1 MMRQL
6 FQLLLGW
13 LLISAYVYANPMTT
27 EQVPE
32 PLKPW
37 VGWVLDGK
45 QDHTCPYFFNESKRQ
60 CAWPGILNLSLND
73 KGGSFTQT
81 WEVYGKTTIRLP
93 GDTQHWPQGVVAG
106 TDNKTLAV
114 LETEG
119 HPVITLDKG
128 SYSLSGQFVWDSLP
142 ETLLVSPETGLVA
155 LSINEKPVANPEFN
169 EAGSVWLS
177 RTNEA
182 TSEDNLDIQVY
193 RQVHDGHPLE
203 VTTQLQLQVSGKQRN
218 IELPAVLL
226 DKFIPL
232 KLESPL
238 STRMDQ
244 NGKLQ
249 VQLRPGEW
257 TLSITGR
264 APANVSELTLPKTTA
279 PWPSEEVWVFNADN
293 NMRQVQI
300 EGVNSIDPSQ
310 TRLPE
315 PWKTYPAYLVTADS
329 SFKLAEQHRGLTTT
343 PAQLNLER
351 QMWLDF
357 AGTGYTVRDHLT
369 GMLSQQTRLE
379 VLPDI
384 QLGRIMLNDKP
395 QLITRQANSQAS
407 GVEVRQQAL
416 SLEADSRYEAARS
429 NPPVSGW
436 QQELQQVNTTLHLPP
451 GWLLFAATGTDNLPD
466 TWLQHWSLLD
476 LFLVLLITVATGY
489 LYGWQWGVLAALA
502 LVLTWHQSEAPRY
515 IWLNLLA
522 ATALLQALSKHS
534 IARLLRYYRWLSLL
548 LLVVIIL
555 PYTIDRV
562 RIALYPQLEYAGTGA
577 SYNSATEASSTLA
590 TAEPIPAP
598 SPAALVMQDNRAVD
612 AAVAEQANSIDK
624 KAEAPA
630 APREM
635 AKTVVMPA
643 VKAFG
648 NYKGA
653 SKDEYSGSFG
663 LSGMNAKQMANL
675 QDVDPNSMIQTGPGL
690 PNWQWRQ
697 VQLNWSGVIKPDER
711 MGLWLI
717 PPFMHSILIVLGV
730 VVLWLLAARVALDNP
745 KLKHIFSQLKPN
757 KVAAQASVWLLCTLP
772 ILLLLSTSSFAASPE
787 VPDQA
792 TLQSLEERLTRDP
805 DCLPDCA
812 QIENLHMVLQ
822 DGGLSMRLRAHAA
835 TSVAIPIPG
844 NQSTWLPK
852 TVNVDDQ
859 LSVPVWRDDEQ
870 SLWVTVPAGQ
880 HDILLQGSLPN
891 RSNIALALPLKPHR
905 VTWQGTGWQVDG
917 IRDNGV
923 PEDQLQLNRTET
935 TQASNNQDMPTLPAF
950 VKIQRRLEL
959 GLDWYITTTISR
971 ISDAAT
977 PITLNIPLLAGE
989 QPLSEQF
996 TIKDKSLQINL
1007 KPQQDSLQWTSRLA
1021 PSEQLQL
1028 TASENNAWLE
1038 EWQIAASPIWHV
1050 ESKGIPAS
1058 DYTET
1063 NNQGV
1068 YTWKPWPKESL
1079 ELSITRPQGVQ
1090 GQTVTILGSQT
1101 QIDVGK
1107 RARDVTLKLNLDS
1120 SRGTQHSITIPENA
1134 TLKSLTI
1141 DGTKQAIQQQQGKV
1155 ILPLM
1160 PKKQEAEL
1168 KWQEEGSLPFA
1179 YRFPA
1184 INTQLPSVNHEDNM
1198 QLPQDR
1204 WVLWVKGSLLG
1215 PAVLFWGQLIVILGF
1230 SILLGRSHLTPLKT
1244 WQWFLLGVGLSQSSA
1259 YLMIV
1264 IAAWLIAL
1272 AWRSKH
1278 DLNNRAEWQ
1287 FDLVQVGLVLLTIVA
1302 LINLVGAVAN
1312 GLLGLPDMQIAG
1324 NNSSASNLNWYQD
1337 RMTND
1342 LPQPLVIS
1350 VPMLFY
1356 RLLMLAWALWL
1367 ALALLGWLRWGWQAF
1382 SNGGLW
1388 RKPPPRTR
1396 REPHPIAVPTTGMNT
1411 SQVPPQT

>member
-1 MMRQL
+1 MLRSL

-13 LLISAYVYANPMTT
+13 LLISAYVYANPMTV

-45 QDHTCPYFFNESKRQ
+45 QDLNCPYFFNESERQ
-60 CAWPGILNLSLND
+60 CAWPGTLNLSLHD

-93 GDTQHWPQGVVAG
+93 GDSQHWPQGLLAG
-106 TDNKTLAV
+106 ADNRSLPV
-114 LETEG
+114 LEQAG

-128 SYSLSGQFVWDSLP
+128 SYSLSGQFVWDHLP
-142 ETLLVSPETGLVA
+142 ETLLVSPETGLVT
-155 LSINEKPVANPEFN
+155 LSINEQPVANPEFN
-169 EAGSVWLS
+169 EAGSLWLS
-177 RTNEA
+177 RNNEG
-182 TSEDNLDIQVY
+182 TSEDNLDIQVF
-193 RQVHDGHPLE
+193 RKIHDSHPLE
-203 VTTQLQLQVSGKQRN
+203 VTTQVQLQVSGKQRN

-226 DKFIPL
+226 DNFIPL

-264 APANVSELTLPKTTA
+264 APATLSALHLPQSTA
-279 PWPSEEVWVFNADN
+279 PWPSEEVWVYAADN
-293 NMRQVQI
+293 SMRQVQI

-310 TRLPE
+310 TRLPAE
-315 PWKTYPAYLVTADS
+315 WKAFPAYLLTADS
-329 SFKLAEQHRGLTTT
+329 TLKLVEQHRGLTSV

-357 AGTGYTVRDHLT
+357 AGTGYTLRDRLS
-369 GMLSQQTRLE
+369 GMLSQQSRLE

-395 QLITRQANSQAS
+395 QLITRQATSQAS

-416 SLEADSRYEAARS
+416 NLEADSRYEAARS
-429 NPPVSGW
+429 HPPVSGW
-436 QQELQQVNTTLHLPP
+436 QQDLQQVNTTLHLPP
-451 GWLLFAATGTDNLPD
+451 GWLLFAASGTDNLPD
-466 TWLQHWSLLD
+466 TWLQQWSLLD
-476 LFLVLLITVATGY
+476 LFLVLLITVATSY
-489 LYGWQWGVLAALA
+489 LYGWQWGLLAALA
-502 LVLTWHQSEAPRY
+502 LVLTWHQSDAPRY

-522 ATALLQALSKHS
+522 VTALMQAIQKHS
-534 IARLLRYYRWLSLL
+534 ARRFLNYYRWLSLL
-548 LLVVIIL
+548 LLVAIIL
-555 PYTIDRV
+555 PYTIERV
-562 RIALYPQLEYAGTGA
+562 RIALYPQLEYADVMT
-577 SYNSATEASSTLA
+577 ASSNGGEVNPA
-590 TAEPIPAP
+590 AVPFAAPAP
-598 SPAALVMQDNRAVD
+598 LPMAQTATDPALEMADVTRNMAEKS
-612 AAVAEQANSIDK
+612 AAVISSAK
-624 KAEAPA
+624 P
-630 APREM
+630 M
-635 AKTVVMPA
+635 APA
-643 VKAFG
+643 VKARG
-648 NYKGA
+648 QYQDA
-653 SKDEYSGSFG
+653 VKDEYSRKSYS
-663 LSGMNAKQMANL
+663 SGMNEKQVANL
-675 QDVDPNSMIQTGPGL
+675 RDIDPNSMIQTGPGL

-697 VQLNWSGVIKPDER
+697 VQLAWSGIIKPDER

-717 PPFMHSILIVLGV
+717 PPVMHSLLIGLGV
-730 VVLWLLAARVALDNP
+730 LVLWLFAARVALDHP
-745 KLKHIFSQLKPN
+745 KLKQLLSRFRPPK
-757 KVAAQASVWLLCTLP
+757 ATAQVSVWLICALP
-772 ILLLLSTSSFAASPE
+772 VLLLFSANSLAETPE
-787 VPDQA
+787 VPDKA
-792 TLQSLEERLTRDP
+792 TLQSLEERLTRAP
-805 DCLPDCA
+805 ECLPDCA
-812 QIENLHMVLQ
+812 QIENLHIVLQ
-822 DGGLSMRLRAHAA
+822 DNGLSMRLRAHAA
-835 TSVAIPIPG
+835 SAVAIPIPG
-844 NQSTWLPK
+844 NQSTWLPQS
-852 TVNVDDQ
+852 VNIDDK
-859 LSVPVWRDDEQ
+859 LSVPVWRDDAQ
-870 SLWVTVPAGQ
+870 SLWVNIPEGQ
-880 HDILLQGSLPN
+880 HDILLQGTLPN

-905 VTWQGTGWQVDG
+905 VTWQGAGWQVDG

-935 TQASNNQDMPTLPAF
+935 TQAANNQDMATLPPF

-971 ISDAAT
+971 ISDAST
-977 PITLNIPLLAGE
+977 PITLNVPLLAGE

-996 TIKDKSLQINL
+996 TLKDKALQINL

-1021 PSEQLQL
+1021 PTEQMQL
-1028 TASENNAWLE
+1028 TASENSAWLE

-1050 ESKGIPAS
+1050 DSKGLPAT

-1063 NNQGV
+1063 NEQGV
-1068 YTWKPWPKESL
+1068 YTWKPWPTETL
-1079 ELSITRPQGVQ
+1079 ALSITRPQGVQ

-1101 QIDVGK
+1101 HIEVGK

-1120 SRGTQHSITIPENA
+1120 SRGTQHTLSLPANT
-1134 TLKSLTI
+1134 TLKTLTI

-1168 KWQEEGSLPFA
+1168 TWQETEAMPFI

-1184 INTQLPSVNHEDNM
+1184 INTGLPSVNHAANL

-1204 WVLWVKGSLLG
+1204 WVLWVKGPLLG
-1215 PAVLFWGQLIVILGF
+1215 PAVLFWGQLIVILGMA
-1230 SILLGRSHLTPLKT
+1230 ILLGRSQLTPLKT

-1278 DLNNRAEWQ
+1278 DLKNRPEWQ
-1287 FDLVQVGLVLLTIVA
+1287 FDLLQVSLVLLTIVA

-1312 GLLGLPDMQIAG
+1312 GLLGSPDMQIAG
-1324 NNSSASNLNWYQD
+1324 NNSSAYNLNWYQD
-1337 RMTND
+1337 RMANE

-1350 VPMLFY
+1350 VPILYY

-1382 SNGGLW
+1382 SHGGLW
-1388 RKPPPRTR
+1388 RKPPARTR
-1396 REPHPIAVPTTGMNT
+1396 REPHPIAAPTSVINPT
-1411 SQVPPQT
+1411 QAPPQS

>member
-1 MMRQL
+1 
-6 FQLLLGW
+6 
-13 LLISAYVYANPMTT
+13 
-27 EQVPE
+27 
-32 PLKPW
+32 
-37 VGWVLDGK
+37 
-45 QDHTCPYFFNESKRQ
+45 
-60 CAWPGILNLSLND
+60 
-73 KGGSFTQT
+73 
-81 WEVYGKTTIRLP
+81 
-93 GDTQHWPQGVVAG
+93 
-106 TDNKTLAV
+106 
-114 LETEG
+114 
-119 HPVITLDKG
+119 
-128 SYSLSGQFVWDSLP
+128 
-142 ETLLVSPETGLVA
+142 
-155 LSINEKPVANPEFN
+155 
-169 EAGSVWLS
+169 
-177 RTNEA
+177 
-182 TSEDNLDIQVY
+182 
-193 RQVHDGHPLE
+193 
-203 VTTQLQLQVSGKQRN
+203 
-218 IELPAVLL
+218 
-226 DKFIPL
+226 
-232 KLESPL
+232 
-238 STRMDQ
+238 MDQ

>member
-13 LLISAYVYANPMTT
+13 LLISAYVYANPITV

-45 QDHTCPYFFNESKRQ
+45 QDYTCPYFFNESARQ
-60 CAWPGILNLSLND
+60 CAWPGTLNLSLHD
-73 KGGSFTQT
+73 KGGSFTQN

-93 GDTQHWPQGVVAG
+93 GDSQHWPQGVIAG

-114 LETEG
+114 LEADG

-128 SYSLSGQFVWDSLP
+128 SYSLAGQFVWDSLP

-155 LSINEKPVANPEFN
+155 LSINDKPVANPEFN

-177 RTNEA
+177 RNNEA
-182 TSEDNLDIQVY
+182 TSEDNLDIQVF

-264 APANVSELTLPKTTA
+264 APDNVTSLTLPKTSA
-279 PWPSEEVWVFNADN
+279 PWPSEEVWVFQADN
-293 NMRQVQI
+293 SMRQVQI

-315 PWKTYPAYLVTADS
+315 AWKSYPAYLVTADS
-329 SFKLAEQHRGLTTT
+329 SFKLAEQHRGLTTA

-407 GVEVRQQAL
+407 GVEIRQQAL

-429 NPPVSGW
+429 DPPVSGW

-466 TWLQHWSLLD
+466 TWLQQWSLLD

-489 LYGWQWGVLAALA
+489 LYGWQWGVLAAIA

-522 ATALLQALSKHS
+522 ATALLQALHKHS
-534 IARLLRYYRWLSLL
+534 IARFLRYYRWLSLL
-548 LLVVIIL
+548 LLVIIIL

-577 SYNSATEASSTLA
+577 SYSATMQTTAVAAPAEAIPT
-590 TAEPIPAP
+590 PAP
-598 SPAALVMQDNRAVD
+598 STPIVQDNRAEVT
-612 AAVAEQANSIDK
+612 EQAVMMDK
-624 KAEAPA
+624 TAETE
-630 APREM
+630 PREL
-635 AKTVVMPA
+635 AKAMPSPA
-643 VKAFG
+643 VKAIG
-648 NYKGA
+648 RYKSAG
-653 SKDEYSGSFG
+653 KDDYGSSFG

-717 PPFMHSILIVLGV
+717 PPVLHSLLIVLGV
-730 VVLWLLAARVALDNP
+730 LVVWLFAARIALDNP
-745 KLKHIFSQLKPN
+745 KLKHFFSQLKPN
-757 KVAAQASVWLLCTLP
+757 KAAAQVSVWLLCALP
-772 ILLLLSTSSFAASPE
+772 LLSLLSPPSFAADPN
-787 VPDQA
+787 VPDQ
-792 TLQSLEERLTRDP
+792 TVLQTLEERLTRDP

-822 DGGLSMRLRAHAA
+822 DGSLSMRLRAHAA
-835 TSVAIPIPG
+835 SPVAIPIPG
-844 NQSTWLPK
+844 NQSTWLPQS
-852 TVNVDDQ
+852 VNVDDQ
-859 LSVPVWRDDEQ
+859 LAVPVWRDDEQ
-870 SLWVTVPAGQ
+870 SLWVTIPAGQ
-880 HDILLQGSLPN
+880 HDVLLQGALPT
-891 RSNIALALPLKPHR
+891 RSNIALSLPLKPHR
-905 VTWQGTGWQVDG
+905 VTWQGAGWQVDG
-917 IRDNGV
+917 IRENGV
-923 PEDQLQLNRTET
+923 PEDQLQLNRTDA
-935 TQASNNQDMPTLPAF
+935 TQSTNNQDMPTLPAF
-950 VKIQRRLEL
+950 VKVQRRLEL

-977 PITLNIPLLAGE
+977 PITLSIPLLTGE

-1007 KPQQDSLQWTSRLA
+1007 KPQQDSLQWTSRLT
-1021 PSEQLQL
+1021 PNEQLQL
-1028 TASENNAWLE
+1028 TASENSAWLE

-1079 ELSITRPQGVQ
+1079 ELSITRPQGIQ

-1101 QIDVGK
+1101 QIEVGK

-1120 SRGTQHSITIPENA
+1120 SRGTQHSISIPENA

-1179 YRFPA
+1179 YRFPT

-1204 WVLWVKGSLLG
+1204 WVLWVKGPLLG

-1230 SILLGRSHLTPLKT
+1230 AILLGRSHLTPLKT

-1278 DLNNRAEWQ
+1278 ELKHRPEWQ
-1287 FDLVQVGLVLLTIVA
+1287 FDMVQVGLVLLTVVA
-1302 LINLVGAVAN
+1302 LINLIGAVAN
-1312 GLLGLPDMQIAG
+1312 GLLGSPDMQIAG
-1324 NNSSASNLNWYQD
+1324 NNSSAYNLNWYQD
-1337 RMTND
+1337 RMANE

-1350 VPMLFY
+1350 VPIIYY

-1382 SNGGLW
+1382 SHGGLW

-1396 REPHPIAVPTTGMNT
+1396 REPHPIAVPTSVINPT
-1411 SQVPPQT
+1411 QAPPQS

>member
-13 LLISAYVYANPMTT
+13 LLISAYVYANPITA

-45 QDHTCPYFFNESKRQ
+45 QDYTCPYFFNESARQ
-60 CAWPGILNLSLND
+60 CAWPGTLNLSLHD
-73 KGGSFTQT
+73 KGGSFTQN

-93 GDTQHWPQGVVAG
+93 GDSQHWPQGVIAG

-114 LETEG
+114 LEADG

-128 SYSLSGQFVWDSLP
+128 SYSLAGQFVWDSLP

-155 LSINEKPVANPEFN
+155 LSINEQPVANPEFN

-177 RTNEA
+177 RNNEA
-182 TSEDNLDIQVY
+182 TSKDNLDIQVF

-264 APANVSELTLPKTTA
+264 APDNVTSLTLPKTSA
-279 PWPSEEVWVFNADN
+279 PWPSEEVWVFQADN
-293 NMRQVQI
+293 SMRQVQI

-315 PWKTYPAYLVTADS
+315 AWKSYPAYLVTADS

-407 GVEVRQQAL
+407 GVEIRQQAL

-429 NPPVSGW
+429 DPPVSGW

-466 TWLQHWSLLD
+466 TWLQQWSLLD

-489 LYGWQWGVLAALA
+489 LYGWQWGVLAAIA

-522 ATALLQALSKHS
+522 ATALLQALHKHS
-534 IARLLRYYRWLSLL
+534 IARFLRYYRWLSLL
-548 LLVVIIL
+548 LLVIIIL

-577 SYNSATEASSTLA
+577 SYSATMQTTAVAAPAEAIPT
-590 TAEPIPAP
+590 PAP
-598 SPAALVMQDNRAVD
+598 STPIVQDNRAEVT
-612 AAVAEQANSIDK
+612 EQAVMMDK
-624 KAEAPA
+624 TAETE
-630 APREM
+630 PREL
-635 AKTVVMPA
+635 AKAMPSPA
-643 VKAFG
+643 VKAIG
-648 NYKGA
+648 RYKSAG
-653 SKDEYSGSFG
+653 KDDYGSSFG

-717 PPFMHSILIVLGV
+717 PPVLHSLLIVLGV
-730 VVLWLLAARVALDNP
+730 LVVWLFAARIALDNP
-745 KLKHIFSQLKPN
+745 KLKHFFSQLKPN
-757 KVAAQASVWLLCTLP
+757 KAAAQVSVWLLCALP
-772 ILLLLSTSSFAASPE
+772 LLSLLSPPSFAADPN
-787 VPDQA
+787 VPDQ
-792 TLQSLEERLTRDP
+792 TVLQTLEERLTRDP

-822 DGGLSMRLRAHAA
+822 DGSLSMRLRAHAA
-835 TSVAIPIPG
+835 SPVAIPIPG
-844 NQSTWLPK
+844 NQSTWLPQS
-852 TVNVDDQ
+852 VNVDDQ
-859 LSVPVWRDDEQ
+859 LAVPVWRDDEQ
-870 SLWVTVPAGQ
+870 SLWVTIPAGQ
-880 HDILLQGSLPN
+880 HDVLLQGALPT
-891 RSNIALALPLKPHR
+891 RSNIALSLPLKPHR
-905 VTWQGTGWQVDG
+905 VTWQGAGWQVDG
-917 IRDNGV
+917 IRENGV
-923 PEDQLQLNRTET
+923 PEDQLQLNRTDA
-935 TQASNNQDMPTLPAF
+935 TQSTNNQDMPTLPAF
-950 VKIQRRLEL
+950 VKVQRRLEL

-977 PITLNIPLLAGE
+977 PITLSIPLLTGE

-1007 KPQQDSLQWTSRLA
+1007 KPQQDSLQWTSRLT
-1021 PSEQLQL
+1021 PNEQLQL
-1028 TASENNAWLE
+1028 TASENSAWLE

-1079 ELSITRPQGVQ
+1079 ELSITRPQGIQ

-1101 QIDVGK
+1101 QIEVGK

-1120 SRGTQHSITIPENA
+1120 SRGTQHSISIPENA

-1179 YRFPA
+1179 YRFPT

-1204 WVLWVKGSLLG
+1204 WVLWVKGPLLG

-1230 SILLGRSHLTPLKT
+1230 AILLGRSHLTPLKT

-1278 DLNNRAEWQ
+1278 ELKHRPEWQ
-1287 FDLVQVGLVLLTIVA
+1287 FDMVQVGLVLLTVVA
-1302 LINLVGAVAN
+1302 LINLIGAVAN
-1312 GLLGLPDMQIAG
+1312 GLLGSPDMQIAG
-1324 NNSSASNLNWYQD
+1324 NNSSAYNLNWYQD
-1337 RMTND
+1337 RMANE

-1350 VPMLFY
+1350 VPIIYY

-1367 ALALLGWLRWGWQAF
+1367 ALVLLGWLRWGWQAF
-1382 SNGGLW
+1382 SHGGLW

-1396 REPHPIAVPTTGMNT
+1396 REPHPIAVPTSVINST
-1411 SQVPPQT
+1411 QAPPQS